1 MADEDR
7 TTERPIDE
15 SAIAPSQPNNT
26 QRKNS
31 LEHHL
36 AHRPDKSEL
45 VESALPFLSAVEDG
59 C

>member
-1 MADEDR
+1 MADENK
-7 TTERPIDE
+7 TTERPVEE
-15 SAIAPSQPNNT
+15 SAISPSQPHT
-26 QRKNS
+26 QRKSS

-45 VESALPFLSAVEDG
+45 VESALSPCVWVEDG